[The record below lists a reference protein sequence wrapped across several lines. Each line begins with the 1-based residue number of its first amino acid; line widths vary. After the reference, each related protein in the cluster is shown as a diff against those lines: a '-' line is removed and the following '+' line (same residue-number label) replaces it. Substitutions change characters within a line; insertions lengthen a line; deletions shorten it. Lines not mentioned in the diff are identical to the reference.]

1 MSLNIIS
8 HFKFNFQHN
17 WEGLQECLRRKRI
30 FTLASF
36 DFCIST
42 LTVKLGIRIFEI
54 CNYYSDEVF
63 IGFIQSPW
71 FSCEVGW
78 HILFAP

>member
-1 MSLNIIS
+1 MSLNIFC
-8 HFKFNFQHN
+8 HFKFNFQHD

-42 LTVKLGIRIFEI
+42 LTMKHEMRIFEI
-54 CNYYSDEVF
+54 CNCDSDEAF
-63 IGFIQSPW
+63 IGFIQSPR
-71 FSCEVGW
+71 FSYEVGW